1 MMDVPDAIV
10 VTLGA
15 AADNVIGRTAIQK
28 LIYFESILDLVDAN
42 YRPHYYGPY
51 SSEIA
56 GTIQELAALG
66 FVEEKIE
73 TRETTGYYYVSDEWR
88 RYCYKLTN
96 DGSDFLS
103 AVKNEDPETFDKITE
118 IVRTCGS
125 RSKFN
130 PMILSSA
137 AKVHYIASHN
147 NTSMDFKEIISNAK
161 EIGWNLT
168 EENIKMAIDLL
179 GDLNLIKL

>member
-1 MMDVPDAIV
+1 MMDVPDAII

-28 LIYFESILDLVDAN
+28 LIYFESIFNLVDAN

-56 GTIQELAALG
+56 GTIQEFAALG
-66 FVEEKIE
+66 FVEEKVE
-73 TRETTGYYYVSDEWR
+73 TRETTGYSVSDEWK

-96 DGSDFLS
+96 EGSDFLS
-103 AVKNEDPETFDKITE
+103 AVKKDDPETFEKISE
-118 IVRTCGS
+118 IVRTCG
-125 RSKFN
+125 RKSKFN
-130 PMILSSA
+130 PKTLSWA

-147 NTSMDFKEIISNAK
+147 NTAMDFKEIISNAK
-161 EIGWNLT
+161 EMGWNLT
-168 EENIKMAIDLL
+168 EENIKIAIGLLDDLM
-179 GDLNLIKL
+179 LIKL